1 MPAQISHERNGFFG
15 GLSTG
20 AKTAA
25 RYAALTEAE
34 TSGAAVFTHN
44 AQAWAFRGLPTFAQT
59 SASVVPERK
68 LKKTQFYQRPIQK
81 SLAGISLKSPNF
93 SSVIIIA

>member
-1 MPAQISHERNGFFG
+1 MGIVPLEVGGGLRPAQISHERNGFFG

-44 AQAWAFRGLPTFAQT
+44 AQA
-59 SASVVPERK
+59 
-68 LKKTQFYQRPIQK
+68 
-81 SLAGISLKSPNF
+81 
-93 SSVIIIA
+93 

>member
-1 MPAQISHERNGFFG
+1 MENEADCSRAVETDAGGDEQVGWCHKRTEWKPYRQQQISHERNGFFG

-34 TSGAAVFTHN
+34 TSGAAVFTYN
-44 AQAWAFRGLPTFAQT
+44 AQA
-59 SASVVPERK
+59 
-68 LKKTQFYQRPIQK
+68 
-81 SLAGISLKSPNF
+81 
-93 SSVIIIA
+93 